1 MMNIGITCYPT
12 YGGSGAIATEL
23 GQALA
28 RNGHKIHFISYSI
41 PFRLQEYNQNI
52 SFHDVEVMPYPLFK
66 YPPYTL
72 ALAAKMAAVAEDAEL
87 DILHV
92 HYAIPHATCA
102 YLARNMIKSRD
113 VKVITTLHG
122 TDITLVGSDKSFYQI
137 TKFSIEESHG
147 VTAVSESLKKD
158 TISLFGIENNIRVIP
173 NFVDT
178 RRFQRQAGRCDI
190 KNIVG
195 HDEKIILH
203 VSNLRPVK
211 RVTDVI
217 RMYVKVKPKIKSKLL
232 IVGEGP
238 DRVPA
243 QELASELGLRD
254 SVVFLG
260 QQEGIDDILS
270 CADLYLL
277 PSEQESFG
285 LSALEAMS
293 CEVPVIGTNVGGVP
307 ELVEHGINGFITEV
321 GDVEKMAE
329 HAIEI
334 LSDDV
339 LRKNI
344 GQNARQRVLNCF
356 GEERVVPQYES
367 YYEEILSR

>member
-1 MMNIGITCYPT
+1 MNIGITCYPT

-28 RNGHKIHFISYSI
+28 RSGHKIHFISYSI

-72 ALAAKMAAVAEDAEL
+72 ALAAKMAAVAEEAKL
-87 DILHV
+87 DVLHV
-92 HYAIPHATCA
+92 HYAVPHATCA
-102 YLARNMIKSRD
+102 FLARHMLKSRD
-113 VKVITTLHG
+113 IKIITTLHG

-137 TKFSIEESHG
+137 TKFSIEESDG
-147 VTAVSESLKKD
+147 ITAVSESLRQD
-158 TISLFGIENNIRVIP
+158 TLSLFGIENEIRVIP

-178 RRFQRQAGRCDI
+178 NRFKRKEAHCDL
-190 KNIVG
+190 KNIVQE
-195 HDEKIILH
+195 DEKVLLH

-243 QELASELGLRD
+243 QELAAELGLRD

-293 CEVPVIGTNVGGVP
+293 CEVPVVGTNVGGVP
-307 ELVEHGINGFITEV
+307 ELIQHGKNGFITEV
-321 GDVEKMAE
+321 GDVDKMAE
-329 HAIEI
+329 HAISV
-334 LSDDV
+334 LSDDAY
-339 LRKNI
+339 RSQI
-344 GQNARQRVLNCF
+344 GIKARQRVLDSF
-356 GEERVVPQYES
+356 GEDRVVPQYEA
-367 YYEEILSR
+367 YYEEVLNR

>member
-1 MMNIGITCYPT
+1 
-12 YGGSGAIATEL
+12 
-23 GQALA
+23 
-28 RNGHKIHFISYSI
+28 
-41 PFRLQEYNQNI
+41 
-52 SFHDVEVMPYPLFK
+52 MPYPLFK

-72 ALAAKMAAVAEDAEL
+72 ALAAKMAAVAEEAEL

-102 YLARNMIKSRD
+102 FLARNMIKCRD
-113 VKVITTLHG
+113 VKIITTLHG

-147 VTAVSESLKKD
+147 ITAVSESLKQD
-158 TISLFGIENNIRVIP
+158 TLSLFGVENDIRVIP

-178 RRFQRQAGRCDI
+178 HRFQRKVGQCNLKDI
-190 KNIVG
+190 VAD
-195 HDEKIILH
+195 DEKIILH
-203 VSNLRPVK
+203 ISNLRPVK

-243 QELASELGLRD
+243 QELAAELGLRD

-260 QQEGIDDILS
+260 QQEGVDDILS

-307 ELVEHGINGFITEV
+307 ELVQHGANGFITEV

-329 HAIEI
+329 HAIAI
-334 LSDDV
+334 LSDDDYRQKV
-339 LRKNI
+339 GR
-344 GQNARQRVLNCF
+344 NARQSVLDNF
-356 GEERVVPQYES
+356 GEERVIPQYEA
-367 YYEEILSR
+367 YYEEVLSR